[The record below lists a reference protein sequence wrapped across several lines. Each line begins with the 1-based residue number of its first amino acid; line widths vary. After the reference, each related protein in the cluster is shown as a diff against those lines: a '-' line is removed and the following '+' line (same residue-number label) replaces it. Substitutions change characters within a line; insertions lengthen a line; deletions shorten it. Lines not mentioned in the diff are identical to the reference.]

1 MHISCILLDR
11 NPNLVSKCIL
21 RRGSVT
27 HTILGHCD
35 LDLWPSFKS
44 FCVRS
49 TSLIFFAVG
58 IPNLEC
64 ICILGWWSL
73 TYYFLATV
81 TLTSDLVLIII
92 VSGAYLL
99 NYLRRES
106 QIWCVNASW
115 DGWVSCTIFGH
126 CDLDHWPSFNNNC
139 VRSISLLLFEIGI
152 PNLVCECILGWW
164 SVLYHLQVTVTLTS
178 GLIFRKIMSRAYL
191 LYY

>member
-1 MHISCILLDR
+1 M
-11 NPNLVSKCIL
+11 SKCIL
-21 RRGSVT
+21 RWRSVT
-27 HTILGHCD
+27 HTISGHCD
-35 LDLWPSFKS
+35 LDLWPSFKN

-49 TSLIFFAVG
+49 ISLIFFEVG

-99 NYLRRES
+99 YYLRRES

-126 CDLDHWPSFNNNC
+126 CDLDLWPSFNNNC
-139 VRSISLLLFEIGI
+139 VRSISLLFIIWDRNPKFCVWMHLGVVEC
-152 PNLVCECILGWW
+152 LVPFTGHCDLDLWP
-164 SVLYHLQVTVTLTS
+164 S
-178 GLIFRKIMSRAYL
+178 F
-191 LYY
+191 

>member
-1 MHISCILLDR
+1 MSHIPFWVTVTLTSD
-11 NPNLVSKCIL
+11 LVL
-21 RRGSVT
+21 R
-27 HTILGHCD
+27 I
-35 LDLWPSFKS
+35 F
-44 FCVRS
+44 VRS
-49 TSLIFFAVG
+49 ISLIFFEVG

-64 ICILGWWSL
+64 VCILGWWSL

-99 NYLRRES
+99 YYLRRES

-126 CDLDHWPSFNNNC
+126 CDLDLWPSFNNNC
-139 VRSISLLLFEIGI
+139 VRSIFLLLFEIGI

-178 GLIFRKIMSRAYL
+178 GLVFRKIMSRAYL